1 MSRIKISTLTSV
13 HIGSGVFLQNGSDFV
28 VGKDVDGYAVIG
40 IISPKKILNLIGSE
54 KSKINEWVAG
64 IERGKQTE
72 EIVKR
77 YAPKATIE
85 DYCERIILN
94 WSKVKPNETLKEY
107 IHDGLGRPYI
117 PGSSIKGAIRTAILS
132 RVSQS
137 VNAEFILNREG
148 GRISASSIEKE
159 VFGQD
164 PNKDIFRFLKVGDAL
179 FSPKDDIVAIKMV
192 NINERNSN
200 SYWDES
206 KAQLIEALASENES
220 HFSMKIDLSQY
231 EKARRAVHAMPN
243 CMQSIPNLFKAI
255 NDHTAQLIDT
265 EISYWD
271 GKVNDPNADRVED
284 YLDKLRAIK
293 NEVNSCKGTSC
304 VLRIGHGS
312 GWRFITGAWTEN
324 MSIFRSRIVPAA
336 RPKNGIYTEYSFPK
350 SRRVDDEC
358 ELLGF
363 VRLTLETE

>member
-1 MSRIKISTLTSV
+1 MSRIKINTLTSV

-28 VGKDVDGYAVIG
+28 VGKDADGYDIIG
-40 IISPKKILNLIGSE
+40 IISPKKILDLIGSE
-54 KSKINEWVAG
+54 KSKISEWVAG
-64 IERGKQTE
+64 IERGKRTE

-85 DYCERIILN
+85 DYCERIISN
-94 WSKVKPNETLKEY
+94 WSKVNPNETLKEY

-132 RVSQS
+132 HVSQN
-137 VNAEFILNREG
+137 VNAEFILNRP
-148 GRISASSIEKE
+148 GRLTASSIEKE

-164 PNKDIFRFLKVGDAL
+164 PNKDVFRFLQVGDAL
-179 FSPKDDIVAIKMV
+179 FSPKDEIVAIKMV
-192 NINERNSN
+192 NINERTSQ
-200 SYWDES
+200 SYWDKS

-220 HFSMKIDLSQY
+220 HFYMKIDLSQY
-231 EKARRAVHAMPN
+231 EKARRAVHPMPN
-243 CMQSIPNLFKAI
+243 CMQSIPNLFKTI
-255 NDHTAQLIDT
+255 NDHTGKLIDT

-271 GKVNDPNADRVED
+271 GKVNEPNADRVED
-284 YLDKLRAIK
+284 YLDKLHDIK
-293 NEVNSCKGTSC
+293 EEVNDSKGTSC

-324 MSIFRSRIVPAA
+324 LNLFERKVIPAA
-336 RPKNGIYTEYSFPK
+336 RPNNDNYTEYSFPK
-350 SRRVDDEC
+350 SRRVDEEC